1 MSNYLHQIGAGHLGM
16 LELWHN
22 ELDARLEGMVMKE
35 DVICFERILDESNE
49 VLDGVEA
56 ALDRLD
62 ANRENYQAFLEYYGS
77 EAYMKDV
84 EISDETD
91 DYADIAHGV
100 LSEDLPYDL
109 VGRMF
114 QTSIRMLEL
123 ATTLI
128 KER

>member
-1 MSNYLHQIGAGHLGM
+1 M